1 MAAAASPSAPPPA
14 GPTIVLA
21 TGNAKKLEEVRA
33 ILGPEGLAV
42 RGLDDFPAVPEP
54 VEDADTFAGNA
65 ELKAVAYAAALGVPC
80 LADDS
85 GLCVDALDGAPGVRS
100 ARYAGVDGDRPVRD
114 AANNEKLLA
123 ALADVP
129 SERRAARFVCAMCL
143 AAPDGTVLARSE
155 GTFAGVIAESPRGEH
170 GFGYDP
176 LLHLPEDGCTSAE
189 LDPAEKNR
197 RSHRGAACRAMLPRL
212 RELHADGTLGG

>member
-1 MAAAASPSAPPPA
+1 MAAEA
-14 GPTIVLA
+14 PTIVLA

-33 ILGPEGLAV
+33 ILGPEGVAI
-42 RGLDDFPAVPEP
+42 RGLDDFPPVPEP
-54 VEDADTFAGNA
+54 VEDAETFAGNA
-65 ELKAVAYAAALGVPC
+65 RIKAVAYAAALGVPC

-100 ARYAGVDGDRPVRD
+100 ARYAGVEGERPVRD
-114 AANNEKLLA
+114 RANNERLLA
-123 ALADVP
+123 ALDGVP
-129 SERRAARFVCAMCL
+129 AEHRTARFVCAMCL
-143 AAPDGTVLARSE
+143 AAPDGTVLAESE
-155 GTFAGVIAESPRGEH
+155 GTFEGVIAEAPRGEH

-176 LLHLPEDGCTSAE
+176 LLFLPDDGCTSAE

-212 RELHADGTLGG
+212 RALHEAGRLAS